1 MTCEGNA
8 NKVLLLYQKE
18 RTEERRLRF
27 FSQTDGRIK
36 SISNRLVK
44 SS

>member
-27 FSQTDGRIK
+27 FSQMGELRASPTD
-36 SISNRLVK
+36 
-44 SS
+44 